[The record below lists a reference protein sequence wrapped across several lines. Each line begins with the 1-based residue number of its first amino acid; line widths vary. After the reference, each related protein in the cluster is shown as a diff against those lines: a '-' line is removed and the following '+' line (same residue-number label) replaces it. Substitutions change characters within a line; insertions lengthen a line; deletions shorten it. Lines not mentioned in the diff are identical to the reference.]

1 MIVGQT
7 PAERMTELMKK
18 WMALLLTLILTL
30 SCTVS
35 LADTQITVTGN
46 GEVRVSADTA
56 VISLGVNARDKDVLK
71 AQQKV
76 NETISAIRK
85 ALIAQGVKEEN
96 INTEYI
102 NIYAMYDYQNDQE
115 QLSAY
120 NASSTLAIRVTDL
133 DSVGALIDVSF
144 AAGANT
150 LNGISFSAS
159 DTEEAKAEA
168 MEKAVEDARKKAD
181 ILAAA
186 SGLQITGVEALSDGG
201 VCSYENNIGNVYAK
215 GADFDV
221 AEEKAA
227 DTGTVIQ
234 AARLVVSASVNI
246 TFEAKKAAKKQTEEG
261 KDESVTEAPA
271 PRDADWVL
279 PETTDLT
286 PEASACFNK
295 AMASLMGVS
304 YEPLGLL
311 AEKDGLYCI
320 LCRATVIYP
329 DAKPYYVLVYVSDA
343 GVQNIWDLWLDAH
356 AVRE

>member
-1 MIVGQT
+1 
-7 PAERMTELMKK
+7 MKK
-18 WMALLLTLILTL
+18 RMALLLTLILVL
-30 SCTVS
+30 ACTVS

-85 ALIAQGVKEEN
+85 ALIDQGVKEEN

-120 NASSTLAIRVTDL
+120 NASSTLAIRVTNL
-133 DSVGALIDVSF
+133 DSVGSLIDVSF

-186 SGLQITGVEALSDGG
+186 SGLKITGIEALSDGG
-201 VCSYENNIGNVYAK
+201 VFSYENTVGNVYAK
-215 GADFDV
+215 GAAFEV
-221 AEEKAA
+221 PEEAEA

-234 AARLVVSASVNI
+234 AAKLVVSASVNI
-246 TFEAKKAAKKQTEEG
+246 TFEAEKSAVENAPEEAG
-261 KDESVTEAPA
+261 ENASEAGA
-271 PRDADWVL
+271 SRDADWTL

-286 PEASACFNK
+286 EEASACFNE
-295 AMASLMGVS
+295 AMAGLVGVN

-311 AEKDGLYCI
+311 AEKDGLYCV

-329 DAKPYYVLVYVSDA
+329 DAKPYYVLVYVNDA
-343 GVQNIWDLWLDAH
+343 GIQNIWDLWLDAH
-356 AVRE
+356 ASHE